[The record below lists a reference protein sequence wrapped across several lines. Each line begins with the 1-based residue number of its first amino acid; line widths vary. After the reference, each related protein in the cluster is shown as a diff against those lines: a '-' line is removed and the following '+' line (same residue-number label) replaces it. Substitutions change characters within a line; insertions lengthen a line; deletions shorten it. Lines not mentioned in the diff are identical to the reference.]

1 MEECM
6 NCFETI
12 SRLHLYLDHELSVD
26 EVAIVQ
32 QHLVDCPTCECRF
45 HFDIRV
51 KRLIHERCAFE
62 RAPEHLREAVL
73 RIAQT
78 PVGQRV
84 DLDPELE
91 MTMQADLDEC

>member
-1 MEECM
+1 MD
-6 NCFETI
+6 CFETI
-12 SRLHLYLDHELSVD
+12 ARLHLYVDHELSVD

-32 QHLVDCPTCECRF
+32 QHLADCPNCECRF
-45 HFDIRV
+45 HFDIRL
-51 KRLIHERCAFE
+51 KRLIHECCAFE

-73 RIAQT
+73 RIART
-78 PVGQRV
+78 PAGQRV